1 MVEDDVSQLRLNPLT
16 GRWVTVASDRSTR
29 PADFARRSTDV
40 EGGPSRPCPF
50 CPGNEESTP
59 PAAETY
65 GPEGTWLVRVVP
77 NLYPA
82 FSGDDALTVEHLGPV
97 FTQARASGA
106 HEVLVLSPDH
116 GASWPDLDDG
126 HAGLLME
133 AVRDRLEE
141 HARHPNIRYTQAIVN
156 HGREAG
162 ASLAHPHGQLLGM
175 PFVPGELAEELAGF
189 TRFGEACL
197 LCTTIEAEVAAGHRV
212 VQADDQVVVVAPYWS
227 GSPFEL
233 LVLPVHHDPHLTQA
247 DPRHLASTGRAIR
260 DVLVRLRRTVGDVA
274 YNVVFH
280 TAPHHHRDRA
290 GYHWHVHLVPRITSV
305 AGFEQG
311 TGVLINIV
319 APERAAQ
326 SLAATD

>member
-1 MVEDDVSQLRLNPLT
+1 MSQMRLNPLN
-16 GRWVTVASDRSTR
+16 GRWVTIVPDRHRR
-29 PADFARRSTDV
+29 PSDFAPRDHTI
-40 EGGPSRPCPF
+40 ELEAARPCPF
-50 CPGNEESTP
+50 CPGNEEATP

-65 GPEGTWLVRVVP
+65 GPDGGWLVRVVP

-106 HEVLVLSPDH
+106 HEVFVLTPEHD
-116 GASWPDLDDG
+116 AAWTDLDDR
-126 HAGLLME
+126 HAGLVMAAL
-133 AVRDRLEE
+133 RDRLEE
-141 HARHPNIRYTQAIVN
+141 HARHPHIRYSQAIVN

-162 ASLAHPHGQLLGM
+162 ASLSHPHGQLLGM
-175 PFVPGELAEELAGF
+175 PFVPGEMAEELAGF

-212 VQADDQVVVVAPYWS
+212 VQADDRIVVVAPFWS
-227 GSPFEL
+227 GSPFEML
-233 LVLPVHHDPHLTQA
+233 LLPTAHEPHLTRA
-247 DPRHLASTGRAIR
+247 DPRDLAAAGRMLR
-260 DVLVRLRRTVGDVA
+260 DILGRLRRTVGDVS

-280 TAPHHHRDRA
+280 TAPHHHRDE
-290 GYHWHVHLVPRITSV
+290 GYHWHVHVVPRITSV

-319 APERAAQ
+319 APELAAQ